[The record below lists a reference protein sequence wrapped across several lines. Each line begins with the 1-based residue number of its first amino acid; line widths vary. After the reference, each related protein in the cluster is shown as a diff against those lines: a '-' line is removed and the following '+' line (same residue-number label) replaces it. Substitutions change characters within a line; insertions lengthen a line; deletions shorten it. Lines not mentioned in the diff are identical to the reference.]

1 MCSSKAFKSNLKD
14 AKGLQKQLGEKHIK
28 LTFTIFINEYLL
40 DIYIS
45 CLVLKKEKNLEF
57 YDSWWNTYEFNDKVK
72 KG

>member
-1 MCSSKAFKSNLKD
+1 MCSSKAFKSSLKD
-14 AKGLQKQLGEKHIK
+14 AKGLQEQLGEKHIN
-28 LTFTIFINEYLL
+28 LTFAIFINEYLL

-57 YDSWWNTYEFNDKVK
+57 YYSWWNTYEFNDKVK